1 MTTRAY
7 LARGAAFLCVIS
19 LSFAATIALAP
30 LASAAPTAAITQ
42 PGTGNTY
49 NVNQVVGTT
58 FSCTEDPSD
67 PGISSCSDGTSSSGS
82 GVLDTSIPG
91 NFTYTVTATSG
102 DGLTSGTA
110 SISYTVA
117 AAPTAAI
124 TQPGTGNTY
133 NVNQVVGTTFS
144 CTDSTFG
151 PGINSCSDN
160 NGGSGTS
167 GVLYTSTPGNF
178 TYTVTAASGDTQT
191 GTASISYTV
200 ADPPTAP
207 TATIASPNSG
217 NTYGV
222 GQFVGTTFSCT
233 EGAFGPG
240 INSCSDNNGGSGTSG
255 VLYTS
260 TPGNFTYTVTAA
272 SGDTL
277 TGTASIS
284 YTVAA
289 QSTVSI
295 TNSVLSRSATG
306 TFALTAAG
314 GSGTIAY
321 VFQTISAGCSISG
334 TTLSFTG
341 SSLPT
346 NCVVTVYN
354 PANGVYPQSNTAS
367 KTFTFTTAA
376 PTSVS
381 ITNTVLSASATGTFA
396 LTAAGGSGTIAYVF
410 QTISAGCSISGT
422 TLSFTGSSLPTNCV
436 VTVYNPANGVYPQSN
451 TASKTFTFTTAAPTS
466 VSITNTVLSAS
477 ATGTF
482 ALTAAGGS
490 GTIAYVF
497 QTISAGCSI
506 SGTTLSFTGSS
517 LPTNCVVTVYNPAN
531 GVYAQSNTASKTFT
545 FAANGG
551 GGPGASTTI
560 TQTSPTKGVTT
571 AKASSTFNPGS
582 IAVTNNTGAVTFVT
596 TVSSTGLTLI
606 GNQISTT
613 GALSDGQYTISGTD
627 SDTSGDIGT
636 WTYTLT
642 VTNAI
647 VQTSPTT
654 GVTTASASRTFNP
667 GSIIVTNNTGA
678 VTFVTTFPS
687 TGLGVTGGG
696 VVTTK
701 GTLVA
706 GSYTVSGTDSD
717 TSGDIGTW
725 TYTLTVSNPAVTVT
739 FDANG
744 GKGTMTA
751 ERHNTSTALT
761 SNRFTRTGYTF
772 VDWNTAANGSGA
784 TYANGAMYPFTK
796 STTLFAQWRIG
807 KAVAHRVTFNA
818 NGGAG
823 AMAVERENTPTGL
836 TGNRFTRTG
845 YTFVDWTTAANGSG
859 TTYANGATYPF
870 RKSTT
875 LYAQWKVVKTT
886 TVTFLAHGGRG
897 AMPVEHNASPAALTI
912 NRFTRTGYT
921 FVDWTTAPNG
931 SGARYANG
939 ATYAFTSSTAL
950 YAQWRRHKVVV
961 IPAIPATASVG
972 PFALKSSTLSPA
984 LEAQIGAIASKV
996 KTNHDT
1002 KILLVGY
1009 GDLLSAADA
1018 RNESLWAA
1026 NITLSQH
1033 RASAVEAYLKQRLA
1047 ALGVRGYTITAQGNG
1062 AVNPGVSTNQH
1073 NTGLVVAALT

>member
-260 TPGNFTYTVTAA
+260 TPGNFTYTVTAT

-321 VFQTISAGCSISG
+321 VFQTSSAGCSISG

-381 ITNTVLSASATGTFA
+381 ITNTVLSTSAAGTF
-396 LTAAGGSGTIAYVF
+396 T
-410 QTISAGCSISGT
+410 
-422 TLSFTGSSLPTNCV
+422 
-436 VTVYNPANGVYPQSN
+436 
-451 TASKTFTFTTAAPTS
+451 
-466 VSITNTVLSAS
+466 
-477 ATGTF
+477 
-482 ALTAAGGS
+482 LTAAGGS

-596 TVSSTGLTLI
+596 TVSSTGLTLS

-613 GALSDGQYTISGTD
+613 GTLSDGQYTISGTD